1 MTDPSGPSDPSG
13 SAPSGSPPASPP
25 PVPSPL
31 VPPPTSAGRIG
42 ARYFT
47 IEGRAAPALFVLGW
61 LGSVVGLGMTAIGFA
76 AGATGAALVVLAV
89 GLIVLSIGLV
99 SAAGSQAIE
108 RRAAGFHAYAG
119 PSPLLVFAASIPVVY
134 LLLLAVGTPLAALGL
149 EPARPVVELL
159 LVAIQVLVYAGLVA
173 LLVVGTGALSWRE
186 MGWGAGARA
195 AVADLAWG
203 AVFAG
208 PVIGV
213 TIVVSGVLVV
223 LFQVV
228 PESPLPPTGDAS
240 GLLLHLV
247 AGAILAPIGEEVLF
261 RGVAVTAWTRT
272 FGAQGAIVRSA
283 IFFAL
288 VHVLLLGGSS
298 VGEAAGLAVVGFA
311 SRLPVALVLA
321 WVYLRRR
328 SIYAAIGLHS
338 AFNAVLLIVSE
349 LGAGAIEGAG

>member
-1 MTDPSGPSDPSG
+1 MTDPSGTAPPGPPST
-13 SAPSGSPPASPP
+13 SPP
-25 PVPSPL
+25 P
-31 VPPPTSAGRIG
+31 SAGRFG

-61 LGSVVGLGMTAIGFA
+61 LGTVVGLGVTAIGFA
-76 AGATGAALVVLAV
+76 AGATGPALVVLAI
-89 GLIVLSIGLV
+89 GLLVLSIGIV

-108 RRAAGFHAYAG
+108 RRAVGGHAYAG
-119 PSPLLVFAASIPVVY
+119 PSPLLVFAASIPVGY
-134 LLLLAVGTPLAALGL
+134 LVLLAVGTPLAALGL
-149 EPARPVVELL
+149 QPARPVVELL
-159 LVAIQVLVYAGLVA
+159 LLAIQALVYVGLVA
-173 LLVVGTGALSWRE
+173 LLVVGMGALSWRE
-186 MGWGAGARA
+186 MGWVSTARA
-195 AVADLAWG
+195 AAVDLAWG

-213 TIVVSGVLVV
+213 TIVVSGVLVA

-228 PESPLPPTGDAS
+228 PEGPLPPTGEAS
-240 GLLLHLV
+240 GLVLHLV

-261 RGVAVTAWTRT
+261 RGVAVTAWART

-283 IFFAL
+283 IFFAI

-298 VGEAAGLAVVGFA
+298 IGEATGLAVVGFA

-328 SIYAAIGLHS
+328 SIYAAIGLHG
-338 AFNAVLLIVSE
+338 AFNAVLIVVSE
-349 LGAGAIEGAG
+349 LGAGAVEGAG